1 MKRYLIPLIVALL
14 LLGVAGWFFG
24 PALINR
30 ERSPEYIYKRLIELA
45 YDPRLG
51 QLYDELKI
59 ATNAKMNIDRRET
72 DGTRPLD
79 IAASRNQPLSAA
91 AFIVAGANINAQNSI
106 GDTVIHIAVRNHAVS
121 VLKELRRFM
130 PDLTLKN
137 HDGLTAIELAHQIN
151 DEDAANALLAP
162 FSQ

>member
-1 MKRYLIPLIVALL
+1 
-14 LLGVAGWFFG
+14 
-24 PALINR
+24 
-30 ERSPEYIYKRLIELA
+30 
-45 YDPRLG
+45 
-51 QLYDELKI
+51 
-59 ATNAKMNIDRRET
+59 
-72 DGTRPLD
+72 
-79 IAASRNQPLSAA
+79 
-91 AFIVAGANINAQNSI
+91 
-106 GDTVIHIAVRNHAVS
+106 VIHIAVRNHAVS